1 MDLVNLGYE
10 SVVNEVCNLEW
21 ATLNRSQL
29 TAVAWA
35 YYFFSVQFREN
46 LEVLHRKYPDD
57 LQVQRLF
64 QEECATDNLSPWPDV
79 AAKAEKLNHDEFMRR
94 TLQLGQ
100 LVDHE
105 RQVTIEMAGEAYLAR
120 SRRMDD
126 KTRVMSIASYECGG
140 LESVFRAML
149 RAPDWNTALLQAFR
163 HFLVKHVGFDSD
175 PEQGHGLL
183 IQHGAP
189 DHRVRA
195 VWQEFRDLLI
205 TAVPSL
211 VG

>member
-1 MDLVNLGYE
+1 MDQVTLGYE
-10 SVVNEVCNLEW
+10 TVVNEVCSLQW
-21 ATLNRSQL
+21 AALDRFQL

-35 YYFFSVQFREN
+35 YYFFSIQFREN

-57 LQVQRLF
+57 LQVQRLV

-94 TLQLGQ
+94 TLRLGQ

-105 RQVTIEMAGEAYLAR
+105 RQVAIEMAGEAYLAR

-126 KTRVMSIASYECGG
+126 ETRVMSIASYESGG

-149 RAPDWNTALLQAFR
+149 RAPGWDTALLQAFR

-175 PEQGHGLL
+175 TEQGHGLL
-183 IQHGAP
+183 IRHVAP

-205 TAVPSL
+205 TAVPGL

>member
-1 MDLVNLGYE
+1 MDQVTLGYE
-10 SVVNEVCNLEW
+10 LAVNEVCNLEW
-21 ATLNRSQL
+21 AALDRFQL

-57 LQVQRLF
+57 LQVQRLV

-94 TLQLGQ
+94 TLRLGRH
-100 LVDHE
+100 VDHK
-105 RQVTIEMAGEAYLAR
+105 RQVTIEMAGEAYLGR

-140 LESVFRAML
+140 LESVFKAML
-149 RAPDWNTALLQAFR
+149 RAPDWDTPLLQAFR
-163 HFLVKHVGFDSD
+163 HFLVKHMGFDSD
-175 PEQGHGLL
+175 PGRGHGLL
-183 IQHGAP
+183 VRHVAP

-195 VWQEFRDLLI
+195 VWKEFRDLLI
-205 TAVPSL
+205 AAVPRL

>member
-1 MDLVNLGYE
+1 MDEVALGYM
-10 SVVNEVCNLEW
+10 SAVDEVCNLEL
-21 ATLNRSQL
+21 AALDRSQL

-57 LQVQRLF
+57 LQVQRLV
-64 QEECATDNLSPWPDV
+64 QEECATDNLSPWPGV
-79 AAKAEKLNHDEFMRR
+79 AAKAEKLNHDEFMWR

-105 RQVTIEMAGEAYLAR
+105 QQVTIEMAGEAYLAR
-120 SRRMDD
+120 CRRMDD

-140 LESVFRAML
+140 LERVFKAIL
-149 RAPDWNTALLQAFR
+149 RAPDWNSALLQAFR

-175 PEQGHGLL
+175 PEQGHGFL
-183 IQHGAP
+183 IRHVAP

-195 VWQEFRDLLI
+195 AWQEFRDLLI
-205 TAVPSL
+205 TAVPRL

>member
-1 MDLVNLGYE
+1 V
-10 SVVNEVCNLEW
+10 
-21 ATLNRSQL
+21 
-29 TAVAWA
+29 
-35 YYFFSVQFREN
+35 
-46 LEVLHRKYPDD
+46 
-57 LQVQRLF
+57 
-64 QEECATDNLSPWPDV
+64 
-79 AAKAEKLNHDEFMRR
+79 
-94 TLQLGQ
+94 LGQ

-105 RQVTIEMAGEAYLAR
+105 RQTTIEMAGEAYLAR

-140 LESVFRAML
+140 LESVFRAIL
-149 RAPDWNTALLQAFR
+149 RAPDWNTRLLQAFR

-183 IQHGAP
+183 IRHVAP

-205 TAVPSL
+205 TAVPRL